1 MERNLTINVELTD
14 DDCFGVIY
22 PAFLDKIDPL
32 DNGEVEVRTI
42 NAPFDMSKVICT
54 T

>member
-1 MERNLTINVELTD
+1 MEQNVSNKWMD

-22 PAFLDKIDPL
+22 PAILDEIDPL
-32 DNGEVEVRTI
+32 DDGEVRTI
-42 NAPFDMSKVICT
+42 NAPFDVSKVICT

>member
-1 MERNLTINVELTD
+1 MERNLTINVKWQ

-32 DNGEVEVRTI
+32 DEGEVKTI
-42 NAPFDMSKVICT
+42 KKPFDMSRVICT